1 MVKSVDRYRSKK
13 QFLEMALKITNSST
27 AVKEHIQLPLTYK
40 ENVLEVIS
48 NEDPGTII
56 WQHTD
61 KVHVACIYIK
71 QGSGYDYSRSGID
84 LYNVFEHNGIDMTD
98 LDQIGHYFDVAWEHT
113 NDAGSNFGI
122 FPKVTSSITRY
133 ERSRLESYIIRD
145 ESIPENVDSSIPK
158 RKVNRLDRTHLIPVS
173 VTGIENNRSVLIMFD
188 SWLNQNT
195 LREFEER
202 ILRITRHQ
210 DVIWWVVITKN
221 NQDPKHLDWNYIILD
236 SLGNV
241 LDSLRVTDDRWSY
254 NWYYDDRY
262 QSLGW

>member
-1 MVKSVDRYRSKK
+1 M
-13 QFLEMALKITNSST
+13 
-27 AVKEHIQLPLTYK
+27 
-40 ENVLEVIS
+40 
-48 NEDPGTII
+48 
-56 WQHTD
+56 
-61 KVHVACIYIK
+61 
-71 QGSGYDYSRSGID
+71 
-84 LYNVFEHNGIDMTD
+84 
-98 LDQIGHYFDVAWEHT
+98 
-113 NDAGSNFGI
+113 
-122 FPKVTSSITRY
+122 
-133 ERSRLESYIIRD
+133 
-145 ESIPENVDSSIPK
+145 
-158 RKVNRLDRTHLIPVS
+158 
-173 VTGIENNRSVLIMFD
+173 LIMFD

-210 DVIWWVVITKN
+210 DVIWWAVITKN